1 MFSHVLKY
9 TSRFFAL
16 ALVAAMPV
24 AIVAQDSTKPA
35 AKAPAQDSASKWDI
49 FAGYSYLAPHG
60 TVQIPLTSSTTQ
72 GTSYEAVD
80 VGVIGSVARYFN
92 KYAGAEVVGDVH
104 PKDEKTIRDADFSGA
119 SLGLIARYPTSDIT
133 PFVHGLVGIEEVGS
147 YLQDEHL
154 GVVLTAG
161 GGLDYTTP
169 LFNHRL
175 AFRVF
180 QVDYQ
185 YIHDNFGPGIGGGR
199 ANLNVARLSTGLV
212 FRLGSFTAPPA
223 VTLSCSASPASV
235 FPGEPVTVTGTAE
248 ALNPKQNV
256 VYSWTGAGVTGS
268 GTTASVAT
276 ATLAP
281 GTYAVK
287 GEVKEGKAG
296 KEGLKAGESA
306 DCSASFTVKAFEPP
320 TIRCSANPTAINP
333 GETSIITCVG
343 VSPQNRPL
351 TYSFSSDAGT
361 LSASGATATL
371 NSTGAPAGAVSIT
384 GKVSD
389 DQGQFATA
397 NTSVTITAPPPPPEP
412 SPEVKR
418 LEARLALHS
427 VFFPTHLPRVKTPNA
442 GLVASQQRTLDTL
455 ATDFK
460 NYLGFKPDAHI
471 TLTGHA
477 DIRGSKESN
486 QTLSERRVAL
496 TKSFL
501 IEKGV
506 PEASIETRGLGSDEQ
521 LTADQVKDLVE
532 QNTDLSAAERQK
544 ALGNLKIIV
553 LAQNRRVD
561 VTLSTTGEES
571 VRQFPLNA
579 ADALTLLDQ
588 KPVTHHKKAHA
599 TK

>member
-1 MFSHVLKY
+1 MSSQVLKF
-9 TSRFFAL
+9 TSRFFAFAFL
-16 ALVAAMPV
+16 VVLSVAL
-24 AIVAQDSTKPA
+24 VAQDSAKPA
-35 AKAPAQDSASKWDI
+35 VKAPAQDSASKWDI
-49 FAGYSYLAPHG
+49 FAGYSYLAPKS
-60 TVQIPLTSSTTQ
+60 TVNIPVTSTT
-72 GTSYEAVD
+72 TEPADYTAVN
-80 VGVIGSVARYFN
+80 VGVIGSVAGYFSRYI
-92 KYAGAEVVGDVH
+92 GAEAVGDVH
-104 PKDEKTIRDADFSGA
+104 SPDENSIRKADFSGG
-119 SLGLIARYPTSDIT
+119 SLGLIARYPTAEIT
-133 PFVHGLVGIEEVGS
+133 PFVHALVGGERVGS
-147 YLQDEHL
+147 YLQRDKW
-154 GVVLTAG
+154 GIALTAG
-161 GGLDYTTP
+161 GGLDYATP
-169 LFNHRL
+169 LFDHHLAIRL
-175 AFRVF
+175 F

-185 YIHDNFGPGIGGGR
+185 YMHDNFGPGIGGGR
-199 ANLNVARLSTGLV
+199 ANINAVRLSAGIV
-212 FRLGSFTAPPA
+212 YRIGSFTPPPP
-223 VTLSCSASPASV
+223 VTLACSASPASV
-235 FPGEPVTVTGTAE
+235 FPGEPVTVTGTAD
-248 ALNPKQNV
+248 ALNPKLNT
-256 VYSWTGAGVTGS
+256 VYSWTGTGVTGS

-276 ATLAP
+276 ASLTP
-281 GTYAVK
+281 GPYTVK

-296 KEGLKAGESA
+296 KEGLKAGEVA

-320 TIRCSANPTAINP
+320 TIRCSANPSTINP

-351 TYSFSSDAGT
+351 TYGFSSDAGT

-427 VFFPTHLPRVKTPNA
+427 VFFPTAQPRIKNPEG
-442 GLVASQQRTLDTL
+442 GLVASQQTTLTTL

-460 NYLGFKPDAHI
+460 SYLEFKPNAHI

-477 DIRGSKESN
+477 DVRGSKEYN
-486 QTLSERRVAL
+486 QALSERRVAR

-521 LTADQVKDLVE
+521 LTAGQVKELVE
-532 QNTDLSAAERQK
+532 QNSDLSAADRQK
-544 ALGNLKIIV
+544 AIRNLKVIV

-579 ADALTLLDQ
+579 ADALTLLEE
-588 KPVTHHKKAHA
+588 KNVTHHKKSHA
-599 TK
+599 AK

>member
-1 MFSHVLKY
+1 
-9 TSRFFAL
+9 
-16 ALVAAMPV
+16 
-24 AIVAQDSTKPA
+24 
-35 AKAPAQDSASKWDI
+35 
-49 FAGYSYLAPHG
+49 
-60 TVQIPLTSSTTQ
+60 
-72 GTSYEAVD
+72 
-80 VGVIGSVARYFN
+80 
-92 KYAGAEVVGDVH
+92 
-104 PKDEKTIRDADFSGA
+104 
-119 SLGLIARYPTSDIT
+119 
-133 PFVHGLVGIEEVGS
+133 
-147 YLQDEHL
+147 
-154 GVVLTAG
+154 
-161 GGLDYTTP
+161 
-169 LFNHRL
+169 
-175 AFRVF
+175 
-180 QVDYQ
+180 
-185 YIHDNFGPGIGGGR
+185 
-199 ANLNVARLSTGLV
+199 
-212 FRLGSFTAPPA
+212 
-223 VTLSCSASPASV
+223 
-235 FPGEPVTVTGTAE
+235 
-248 ALNPKQNV
+248 
-256 VYSWTGAGVTGS
+256 VTGS

-276 ATLAP
+276 ASLTP
-281 GTYAVK
+281 GPYTVK

-296 KEGLKAGESA
+296 KEGLKAGEVA

-320 TIRCSANPTAINP
+320 TIRCSANPSTINP
-333 GETSIITCVG
+333 GETSIVTCVG

-389 DQGQFATA
+389 DQGQSATA

-427 VFFPTHLPRVKTPNA
+427 VFFPTAQPRIKNPEG
-442 GLVASQQRTLDTL
+442 GLVASQQTTLTTL

-460 NYLGFKPDAHI
+460 SYLEFKPNAHI

-477 DIRGSKESN
+477 DVRGSKEYN
-486 QTLSERRVAL
+486 QALSERRVAR

-521 LTADQVKDLVE
+521 LTAGQVKELVE
-532 QNTDLSAAERQK
+532 QNSDLSAADRQK
-544 ALGNLKIIV
+544 AIRNLKVIV

-579 ADALTLLDQ
+579 ADALTLLEE
-588 KPVTHHKKAHA
+588 KNVTHHKKSHA
-599 TK
+599 AK